1 MLKNSIQRTF
11 HGVMKKDL
19 KKAYKAGVLSCM
31 TGMAIIKFVFV
42 LLFFLYLHLNLYLF
56 VNNGIPR
63 SNEKGFEESKRG
75 RGFILHEKNGNYVIA
90 KLQGTTQRT
99 YLNSKEYLMICNTMK
114 GQRLS

>member
-1 MLKNSIQRTF
+1 
-11 HGVMKKDL
+11 
-19 KKAYKAGVLSCM
+19 
-31 TGMAIIKFVFV
+31 MAIIKFVFV

-56 VNNGIPR
+56 VNIPR

-90 KLQGTTQRT
+90 KLQATTQRT